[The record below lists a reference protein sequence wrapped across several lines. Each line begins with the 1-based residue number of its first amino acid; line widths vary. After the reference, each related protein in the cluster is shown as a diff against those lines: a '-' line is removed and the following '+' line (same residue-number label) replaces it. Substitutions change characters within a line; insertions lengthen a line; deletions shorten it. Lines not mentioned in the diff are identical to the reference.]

1 MTTTETSGARP
12 ATTAATAT
20 PAPLLRN
27 AASLLVVRDA
37 PAGMEVLL
45 VRRVERANDRSS
57 GAYVFPGGTLDALH
71 DKALHAHAH
80 GLDDIAASERLGLP
94 AGGLDFYV
102 AAVRECFEEAGL
114 LFACGSDGRL
124 LPPDALD
131 AGQQALLRAAVQR
144 GGPGLAHACE
154 QLGLRLAADRL
165 AYHSYWLTPPG
176 LPKRFDTR
184 FFVAIAPEG
193 QQVIADGNEVVEH
206 RWIRPAE
213 AADPASG
220 LPMMHVTRRTL
231 AAIAQFENAEA
242 CFAYAAQLRGI
253 ACIMPRLATGAAGMR
268 PVMPNEAC
276 YAEIGRIDPEGRH
289 HGRYELCP
297 GLPVQLSERVWRVT
311 ANNGSVMTGP
321 GTNTYLVGGG
331 ARNEWAVIDP
341 GPDDAGHVRAILAA
355 APGPVRWIFATHT
368 HLDHSPAAAA
378 LQAATGATVLGRGAP
393 AGQWQD
399 ASFAPQRELAH
410 GERIAIGDGCT
421 LRVCHTPGHA
431 SNHLCYLL
439 EEEKTLFTGDH
450 VMQGSTV
457 VIGPPD
463 GDMRAYLDSLAALQ
477 EEDLE
482 WLAPGHGFLIA
493 RPQDAIRL
501 LVRHRLQREAKVAA
515 ALRELG
521 PAPIEALVLRVYDDV
536 PPRMHPVAQRSLLA
550 HLLKLREEG
559 KAREADG
566 SWSEVAA

>member
-1 MTTTETSGARP
+1 MTITETSGNRP
-12 ATTAATAT
+12 ATPTARPT
-20 PAPLLRN
+20 PLLRN

-37 PAGMEVLL
+37 PGGMEVLI

-57 GAYVFPGGTLDALH
+57 GAYVFPGGTLDAQ
-71 DKALHAHAH
+71 DKVLHAHAH
-80 GLDDIAASERLGLP
+80 GLDDAIASERLGLL
-94 AGGLDFYV
+94 AHGLDFYV
-102 AAVRECFEEAGL
+102 AALRECYEEAGL
-114 LFACGSDGRL
+114 LFAYDRDGRL
-124 LPPDALD
+124 QSPHALD
-131 AGQQALLRAAVQR
+131 AAAQALLRDAVQR
-144 GGPGLAHACE
+144 SGPGLAHACE

-193 QQVIADGNEVVEH
+193 QEVVPDGSEIVEH

-213 AADPASG
+213 GADPASG

-231 AAIAQFENAEA
+231 GSIAQFETAEA
-242 CFAYAAQLRGI
+242 CFAYFAQLRGI
-253 ACIMPRLATGAAGMR
+253 ACIMPRLATGAAGVR
-268 PVMPNEAC
+268 PVMPNEPC
-276 YAEIGRIDPEGRH
+276 YAEIGRIDPDGSKV
-289 HGRYELCP
+289 HGRYELAP
-297 GLPVQLSERVWRVT
+297 GVPVQLSERIWRVT

-341 GPDDAGHVRAILAA
+341 GPDDGEHVRAILEA
-355 APGPVRWIFATHT
+355 APGPIRWILATHT

-378 LQAATGATVLGRGAP
+378 LQAATGATVMGRAAP

-399 ASFAPQRELAH
+399 TTFAPQREVMH
-410 GERIAIGDGCT
+410 GERIALGDHCT

-477 EEDLE
+477 AEDLE

-493 RPQDAIRL
+493 RPQDTIRIL
-501 LVRHRLQREAKVAA
+501 IRHRLQREAKVAG

-521 PAPIEALVLRVYDDV
+521 PAPLGELVVRVYDDV

-550 HLLKLREEG
+550 HLLKLRDEG
-559 KAREADG
+559 KAQEIDG
-566 SWSEVAA
+566 LWSEVAA

>member
-1 MTTTETSGARP
+1 MTTTETNGNRP
-12 ATTAATAT
+12 ATPT
-20 PAPLLRN
+20 PLLRN

-37 PAGMEVLL
+37 PGGMEVLI

-57 GAYVFPGGTLDALH
+57 GAYVFPGGTLDVQ
-71 DKALHAHAH
+71 DKGLHAHAH
-80 GLDDIAASERLGLP
+80 GLDDASASERLGLP

-114 LFACGSDGRL
+114 LFAYGRDGRL
-124 LPPDALD
+124 QSPHELGA
-131 AGQQALLRAAVQR
+131 AGQALLREAVQR

-184 FFVAIAPEG
+184 FFVAIAPEA
-193 QQVIADGNEVVEH
+193 QEVVPDGSEIVEH
-206 RWIRPAE
+206 RWVRPAE

-231 AAIAQFENAEA
+231 SAIAQFDSAEA
-242 CFAYAAQLRGI
+242 CFAYFSRLRGI
-253 ACIMPRLATGAAGMR
+253 ACIMPRLATGAAGVR
-268 PVMPNEAC
+268 PVMPNEPC
-276 YAEIGRIDPEGRH
+276 YAEIGRIDPDGKV
-289 HGRYELCP
+289 HGRYELAP
-297 GLPVQLSERVWRVT
+297 GVPVQLSGRVWRVT

-341 GPDDAGHVRAILAA
+341 GPDDDEHVRAILEA
-355 APGPVRWIFATHT
+355 APGPIRWILATHT
-368 HLDHSPAAAA
+368 HVDHSPAAAA
-378 LQAATGATVLGRGAP
+378 LQAATGATVLGRSAP

-399 ASFAPQRELAH
+399 ATFTPQRELAH
-410 GERIAIGDGCT
+410 GERIALADDCT

-463 GDMRAYLDSLAALQ
+463 GEMRAYLDSLAALQ
-477 EEDLE
+477 DEDLE

-493 RPQDAIRL
+493 RPQDAIRIL
-501 LVRHRLQREAKVAA
+501 IRHRLQREAKVAG

-521 PAPIEALVLRVYDDV
+521 PASVGELVVRVYDDV

-550 HLLKLREEG
+550 HLIKLRDDG
-559 KAREADG
+559 KAREANG
-566 SWSEVAA
+566 VWSEVTA